1 MSVVKDA
8 TISVI
13 LHYNSGMLL
22 HTRTAPQVE
31 VLGLITWGARRT
43 RCTFLQYRVVKK
55 VNQSCYR
62 PEVTRGFQEVKVP
75 RLRDSGPGWW

>member
-13 LHYNSGMLL
+13 FHYNSGMLL
-22 HTRTAPQVE
+22 HTTPQVE

-43 RCTFLQYRVVKK
+43 RCKFLQYHVVSII
-55 VNQSCYR
+55 VAVCYSD
-62 PEVTRGFQEVKVP
+62 VLTN
-75 RLRDSGPGWW
+75 